1 MTVVAMRLDTYD
13 GVPTDELRAQTG
25 ATLLIALQRCTSTMD
40 IAHELAGSGAPH
52 GTVVV
57 AEQQDAG
64 RGRTGKTWTS
74 PAGSGV
80 WASVLLR
87 PPLAP
92 QGGVLSLRT
101 GLALAERLDAFAS
114 SAVQLKWPNDLYVG
128 AGKLAGILTEAR
140 WRGDQL
146 EWIAVGVGVNV
157 RAPSLEVPV
166 ASLTA
171 TATCA
176 SVLAVVVQ
184 AALSAG
190 AAQGE
195 LTDEELRRFAL
206 RDLAAGRAIRAPLV
220 GTVLGITPSGGL
232 QVRTGS
238 GDAVAVAGSLEFRI
252 N

>member
-1 MTVVAMRLDTYD
+1 MMAVAMRLTAYD
-13 GVPTDELRAQTG
+13 GVPSDELRAQTG
-25 ATLLIALQRCTSTMD
+25 ATLLIAVQRCTSTMD

-52 GTVVV
+52 GSVVV

-128 AGKLAGILTEAR
+128 GGKLAGILTEAR

-146 EWIAVGVGVNV
+146 EWIVAGVGVNM
-157 RAPSLEVPV
+157 RAPSLEVPA

-176 SVLAVVVQ
+176 SVLALLVQ

-195 LTDEELRRFAL
+195 LTDDELRRFAL
-206 RDLAAGRAIRAPLV
+206 RDMAAGRAITAPLV

-232 QVRTGS
+232 QVRTGT
-238 GDAVAVAGSLEFRI
+238 GDAVAVAGSLEFRT